1 MSRSDAL
8 NIQNLNLSYG
18 AERVVEDV
26 NLRLQP
32 GSLVGIVGP
41 NGAGKS
47 TLIKAIAGAKDPD
60 SGTVTICGDT
70 GRRGRQKLTYVPQ
83 RGEVDWDFP
92 ITAEEVVRQGR
103 FAHVGLLRRFNADD
117 KGAVADALDAVAMT
131 PLKHRQIGELSGGQQ
146 QRVFLARALAQGGEV
161 FLMDEP
167 FAGVDAAT
175 EKAIVDVLRALR
187 DAGKTVVVVH
197 HDLVTVSD
205 YFDELVLLNRTII
218 AHGPTSE
225 VFTPENMR
233 KTYGGNLAIFERRDA
248 AEAVE

>member
-1 MSRSDAL
+1 MSSEDAL
-8 NIQNLNLSYG
+8 RIQNLNLSYG
-18 AERVVEDV
+18 TERVVENV
-26 NLRLQP
+26 HLRLKP

-47 TLIKAIAGAKDPD
+47 TLIKAIAGAKEPD
-60 SGTVTICGDT
+60 SGTIVICGEK
-70 GRRGRQKLTYVPQ
+70 GRLGRKSLTYVPQ

-103 FAHVGLLRRFNADD
+103 FAHVGLLRRFGGEDNA
-117 KGAVADALDAVAMT
+117 AVANALNAVAMT
-131 PLKHRQIGELSGGQQ
+131 ELRHRQIGELSGGQQ

-175 EKAIVDVLRALR
+175 EKAIVEVLRALR

-218 AHGPTSE
+218 AQGPTAE

-233 KTYGGNLAIFERRDA
+233 ETYGGNLAIFERRDVIA
-248 AEAVE
+248 AVE

>member
-1 MSRSDAL
+1 MSAGDAL
-8 NIQNLNLSYG
+8 TIQHLNLSYG

-26 NLRLQP
+26 NVKLKP

-47 TLIKAIAGAKDPD
+47 TLIKAIAGAKEPD
-60 SGTVTICGDT
+60 SGTITICGEE
-70 GRRGRQKLTYVPQ
+70 GRRGRRHLTYVPQ

-103 FAHVGLLRRFNADD
+103 FAHVGLLRRFRGDD
-117 KGAVADALDAVAMT
+117 KAAVTDALQAVAMT
-131 PLKHRQIGELSGGQQ
+131 ALKHRQIGELSGGQQ

-175 EKAIVDVLRALR
+175 EKAIVEVLRALR

-218 AHGPTSE
+218 AQGPTAE
-225 VFTPENMR
+225 VFTPDNMR
-233 KTYGGNLAIFERRDA
+233 ETYGGNLAIFDRRDA
-248 AEAVE
+248 VAVVE